1 MKDSVVATLI
11 NGIAGFVPSAISA
24 IVGAFAN
31 PLPKI
36 DRQSAFTLCRR
47 QSAGVGQSGTAQTR
61 KADMQIP
68 LSDAIQQLRDELRE
82 AILEGKDKDIVF
94 TPNGIDIEL
103 AVSFGAEAK
112 VGGGF
117 KLLAFLDLSTEAK
130 LDRESQHKIKLS
142 LSVADKNGQ
151 PIKVR
156 SESVPKGLPK

>member
-1 MKDSVVATLI
+1 
-11 NGIAGFVPSAISA
+11 
-24 IVGAFAN
+24 
-31 PLPKI
+31 
-36 DRQSAFTLCRR
+36 
-47 QSAGVGQSGTAQTR
+47 
-61 KADMQIP
+61 MQIP

-82 AILEGKDKDIVF
+82 AILEGNDKDIVF

-103 AVSFGAEAK
+103 GVSFSAEAK

-130 LDRESQHKIKLS
+130 ANRESQHKIKLS

-156 SESVPKGLPK
+156 SDAVPKGLPK